1 MPSSKPLAEYA
12 RKRDFR
18 QTPEPSGRKPR
29 KDSTGLLRYC
39 VQKHDASRLH
49 YDFRLELD
57 GTLKSW
63 AVPKGPCLDPA
74 VKRLAVQVEDH
85 PLDYADFEGSIPQG
99 HYGAGDVIVWDRGA
113 WTPLDD
119 PREGLEKGHLSFALD
134 GEKLS
139 GRWHLIRT
147 NLRGKQPQWFLVKAK
162 DGEARSLDRFDVLK
176 ERPDSVLS
184 ERTLLP
190 RHGEAATPAARPA
203 RRGKSG
209 GKTPMPEW
217 IAPEL
222 ASLVEQPPRGEWA
235 YELKLDGYRLM
246 SRIED
251 GHVRLLTRNGH
262 DWTERLPHLEKALAG
277 LGLQRSWLDGEL
289 VVLDEEGRPDFQA
302 LQNAFEEGRGEN
314 ILYVLFDLPY
324 HEGEDLRDVA
334 LEERR
339 ARLEALL
346 EGRDEDPLRFSAT
359 LAEDPRD
366 LLASAC
372 KLGLEG
378 VIGKRLGSAYR
389 SRRSNDWIK
398 LKCQL
403 RQEFVIVGYTEPK
416 GFLPHIGALL
426 LGLYSPDEERRLRYA
441 GKVGSGFTA
450 ASLKKVRER
459 LEPLAVRSSPFGEG
473 AAGARD
479 RVGAVGAP
487 ATAVRGFLCA
497 DDPWRD
503 HPPGSVPR
511 LARRQ
516 AGARGDRRAS
526 RRPAAAARRAQGRR
540 RCVAGGHRRRAHQ
553 PSASLIDP
561 SIQASKLELAEFHAR
576 YADLLL
582 RDLRERPVSLVRGP
596 DGIGGEL
603 FFQKHAARLK
613 IPGIVQLYR
622 ALDPG
627 HPPLLQIRSA
637 EALVGAVQ
645 MGSIEFHTW
654 NASLANLERPD
665 RFVLDPDP
673 ALPWKRMLEA
683 TQLSLTLLDELG
695 LRAFLKT
702 SGGKGMHLL
711 VPLERRHGWDEVK
724 DFAQAISQHLARLM
738 PERFSAVSGPRN
750 RVGKIFVDYLR
761 NSRGASTVAAYSVRA
776 REGLPVSVP
785 VFREELD
792 SLQGANQWNLRSLP
806 QRLDELAG
814 DDPGPTTPAP
824 ASASA
829 RPCGASSGAA
839 DRPRKRRNS
848 PGAGPPP
855 CNEMPRRPRWI
866 PPT

>member
-289 VVLDEEGRPDFQA
+289 VVLDEKGRPDFQA

-416 GFLPHIGALL
+416 GSRRHIGALL

-459 LEPLAVRSSPFGEG
+459 LEPLAVRSSPLAKVPPARETGSVQWVRPQQLCEVSYAQMTRGGIIRQAVFHGLREDKPAREVTGERPAGPPPLRG
-473 AAGARD
+473 ARKAGA
-479 RVGAVGAP
+479 GASRA
-487 ATAVRGFLCA
+487 ATAGVRIS
-497 DDPWRD
+497 
-503 HPPGSVPR
+503 HPQR
-511 LARRQ
+511 
-516 AGARGDRRAS
+516 
-526 RRPAAAARRAQGRR
+526 
-540 RCVAGGHRRRAHQ
+540 
-553 PSASLIDP
+553 LIDP

-613 IPGIVQLYR
+613 IPGIVQLDP

-665 RFVLDPDP
+665 RFVLDLDPDP

-814 DDPGPTTPAP
+814 DDPWADYAGTRQRI
-824 ASASA
+824 SAA
-829 RPCGASSGAA
+829 M
-839 DRPRKRRNS
+839 RRQL
-848 PGAGPPP
+848 GRG
-855 CNEMPRRPRWI
+855 
-866 PPT
+866 